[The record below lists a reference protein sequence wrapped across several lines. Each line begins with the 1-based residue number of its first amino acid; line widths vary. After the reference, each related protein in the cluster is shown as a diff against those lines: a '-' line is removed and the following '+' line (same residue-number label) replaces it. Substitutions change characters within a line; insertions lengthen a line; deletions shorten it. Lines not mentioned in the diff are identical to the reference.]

1 MANIE
6 DFRVIVEF
14 PAAWGDMD
22 ALAHIN
28 NVAYFRYFEN
38 ARVAYFERTQIMG
51 SAEMQGGMKGVGP
64 ILANASCRF
73 KAPMTYPDQVRVGI
87 RAKDLLKDRFTMEF
101 AVFSESLQRIAA
113 AGEGLIVAYDYDRLQ
128 KAEAPERWRRA
139 IAEVEGW

>member
-1 MANIE
+1 MAKIE
-6 DFRVIVEF
+6 DFRLIVEF

-38 ARVAYFERTQIMG
+38 ARVAYFERTAIMG
-51 SAEMQGGMKGVGP
+51 PGEMTGIGP

-73 KAPMTYPDQVRVGI
+73 KAPITYPDQIRVGI
-87 RAKDLLKDRFTMEF
+87 RAKDLQKDRFTMEF
-101 AVFSESLQRIAA
+101 AVFSEKLQRVAA
-113 AGEGLIVAYDYDRLQ
+113 DGEGLIVAYDYGRLQ
-128 KAEAPERWRRA
+128 KADAPERWRRA